1 MLGFA
6 TVLLVIIRKYQQ
18 RCLKQ
23 DVASTTVVN
32 PVVSLQNVGD
42 IPRLSINLHS
52 QGVGSSL
59 NLLEPSLSQRKV
71 TVHSSSP

>member
-23 DVASTTVVN
+23 DVVSTTVVN
-32 PVVSLQNVGD
+32 LVVSLQNVGD
-42 IPRLSINLHS
+42 IPRLSIDLRS

-71 TVHSSSP
+71 TMHSSSP

>member
-18 RCLKQ
+18 RCLKK
-23 DVASTTVVN
+23 DVVSTTVVN

-42 IPRLSINLHS
+42 IPRLSIDLRS
-52 QGVGSSL
+52 QGVG
-59 NLLEPSLSQRKV
+59 
-71 TVHSSSP
+71 